1 MIKIFILQLAFI
13 QIILARTIDY
23 ENKELVIMLN
33 EYFKASSHA
42 PELLGYSFYNRENQ
56 KIFQIE
62 IKTDPN
68 LVNNVLLFSFKSI
81 NELVNISKTEFTHS
95 IIVIHFITNNL
106 PIIAES
112 RLECSKRFFIDEK
125 DNEETW
131 RKSCLIINNY

>member
-33 EYFKASSHA
+33 EYFNAPSHA